1 MADKKVSALSAVTSI
16 SSDDLFMVVND
27 PQGTPASN
35 KVSVKSIFNS
45 VPANTSI
52 TGRFS
57 TTANNTL
64 AGTTTTI
71 SSNTTVSG
79 NLTSSA
85 VATFSGTLHVTGD
98 KKFVLDLL
106 HEEHVLLV
114 HVSGF
119 SPQYGKGHVRLVYLP
134 DEQILNESFDR
145 IDRFLKHHRSNI
157 TSDS

>member
-1 MADKKVSALSAVTSI
+1 MADKKVSELSAVTSI
-16 SSDDLFMVVND
+16 SSDDLFLVVND

-98 KKFVLDLL
+98 KKFVLDTRSSAPGSSNAATQGLAL
-106 HEEHVLLV
+106 
-114 HVSGF
+114 GTIF
-119 SPQYGKGHVRLVYLP
+119 YDTGYLYVVT
-134 DEQILNESFDR
+134 D
-145 IDRFLKHHRSNI
+145 
-157 TSDS
+157 SDTIKRVALSAF

>member
-79 NLTSSA
+79 NLTSTRT
-85 VATFSGTLHVTGD
+85 ATFSGTLHITGD
-98 KKFVLDLL
+98 KKFVLSTKSAAPG
-106 HEEHVLLV
+106 
-114 HVSGF
+114 SGNAVAQGLAAGTIF
-119 SPQYGKGHVRLVYLP
+119 Y
-134 DEQILNESFDR
+134 
-145 IDRFLKHHRSNI
+145 SNTHLYI
-157 TSDS
+157 VTDSNTIKRVALSAF

>member
-71 SSNTTVSG
+71 SSNTTVS
-79 NLTSSA
+79 
-85 VATFSGTLHVTGD
+85 
-98 KKFVLDLL
+98 
-106 HEEHVLLV
+106 
-114 HVSGF
+114 
-119 SPQYGKGHVRLVYLP
+119 
-134 DEQILNESFDR
+134 
-145 IDRFLKHHRSNI
+145 
-157 TSDS
+157 

>member
-57 TTANNTL
+57 LLLITHL
-64 AGTTTTI
+64 LEPLPL
-71 SSNTTVSG
+71 S
-79 NLTSSA
+79 
-85 VATFSGTLHVTGD
+85 
-98 KKFVLDLL
+98 VLI
-106 HEEHVLLV
+106 
-114 HVSGF
+114 
-119 SPQYGKGHVRLVYLP
+119 RL
-134 DEQILNESFDR
+134 
-145 IDRFLKHHRSNI
+145 
-157 TSDS
+157 

>member
-1 MADKKVSALSAVTSI
+1 MADKKVSELSAVTSI

-79 NLTSSA
+79 NLTNSA

-98 KKFVLDLL
+98 KKFVLDTKSSTPG
-106 HEEHVLLV
+106 
-114 HVSGF
+114 SGNAATQGIASGTIF
-119 SPQYGKGHVRLVYLP
+119 YDTGYLYVV
-134 DEQILNESFDR
+134 
-145 IDRFLKHHRSNI
+145 IDSNTI
-157 TSDS
+157 KRVALSAF

>member
-1 MADKKVSALSAVTSI
+1 MADKKVSELSAVTSI
-16 SSDDLFMVVND
+16 SSDDLFLVVND

-98 KKFVLDLL
+98 KKFVLDTRSSAPPSSNAATQGLAL
-106 HEEHVLLV
+106 
-114 HVSGF
+114 GTIF
-119 SPQYGKGHVRLVYLP
+119 YDTGYLYIVT
-134 DEQILNESFDR
+134 D
-145 IDRFLKHHRSNI
+145 SNTI
-157 TSDS
+157 KRVALRAF

>member
-16 SSDDLFMVVND
+16 SSDDLFLVVND

-79 NLTSSA
+79 T
-85 VATFSGTLHVTGD
+85 ATFSSTLTISGD
-98 KKFVLDLL
+98 KKFILSTKSSAPG
-106 HEEHVLLV
+106 
-114 HVSGF
+114 SGNAAAQGLTAGTIF
-119 SPQYGKGHVRLVYLP
+119 Y
-134 DEQILNESFDR
+134 
-145 IDRFLKHHRSNI
+145 SNTHLYI
-157 TSDS
+157 VTDSNTIKRVALSTF

>member
-16 SSDDLFMVVND
+16 SSDDLFLVVND

-98 KKFVLDLL
+98 KKFVLDTRSSTPGSSNAATQGLAA
-106 HEEHVLLV
+106 
-114 HVSGF
+114 GTIF
-119 SPQYGKGHVRLVYLP
+119 YDTGYLYIVT
-134 DEQILNESFDR
+134 D
-145 IDRFLKHHRSNI
+145 SNTI
-157 TSDS
+157 KRVALSTF